1 MTAVPTVGVAG
12 AARAAATAGY
22 HEFRAMID
30 LRTWLGGY
38 VVRLAF
44 QVVFFT
50 MVGRF
55 VGGQELVHFLLVGNI
70 LAIIAMQGVANS
82 QTVLHE
88 RIGGTLMLLTASP
101 TDGLAAILA
110 RNAIR
115 IVLSLVSSILVLVTL
130 MLAFRMLPPILLVVA
145 VSCYCYGCF
154 MAALV
159 YRFEWLQSA
168 ASNVSYLAVT
178 VLAGVNVPTDYWP
191 RPVQLVSDI
200 LPVTHGL
207 RAVRA
212 LTGQVPMALPA
223 VQVLLELLVGV
234 GWLVAAMF
242 LLRRWIEA
250 DRAAGRIDLR

>member
-1 MTAVPTVGVAG
+1 M
-12 AARAAATAGY
+12 
-22 HEFRAMID
+22 
-30 LRTWLGGY
+30 
-38 VVRLAF
+38 
-44 QVVFFT
+44 
-50 MVGRF
+50 
-55 VGGQELVHFLLVGNI
+55 
-70 LAIIAMQGVANS
+70 
-82 QTVLHE
+82 
-88 RIGGTLMLLTASP
+88 
-101 TDGLAAILA
+101 
-110 RNAIR
+110 
-115 IVLSLVSSILVLVTL
+115 
-130 MLAFRMLPPILLVVA
+130 VA